1 MGRLWP
7 LLVGGQLPR
16 AYLPLFPLF
25 RDDILGVSG
34 LHLVLVDKAR
44 FVDVHQRVP
53 LVLRQEGLL
62 ARLLVLV
69 GLALLHLGFVLLRL
83 RAVQQL
89 GLAMDGLL
97 GSLTPLDLVAL
108 NSVFLARA
116 HLLLALLPDEV
127 VVHHLIC
134 CGNLFYDW

>member
-1 MGRLWP
+1 M
-7 LLVGGQLPR
+7 
-16 AYLPLFPLF
+16 
-25 RDDILGVSG
+25 
-34 LHLVLVDKAR
+34 
-44 FVDVHQRVP
+44 DVHQRVP

-62 ARLLVLV
+62 ARLQALV
-69 GLALLHLGFVLLRL
+69 GLALLYLGLVFLRL

-89 GLAMDGLL
+89 GLTMDGLL
-97 GSLTPLDLVAL
+97 GPLSPLDLVAL

-134 CGNLFYDW
+134 HGDLFYDW